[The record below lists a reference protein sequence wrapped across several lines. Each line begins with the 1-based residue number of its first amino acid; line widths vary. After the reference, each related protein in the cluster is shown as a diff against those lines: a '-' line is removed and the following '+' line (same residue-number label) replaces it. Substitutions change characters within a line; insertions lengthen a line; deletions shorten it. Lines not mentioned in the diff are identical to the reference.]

1 LSEAADAEQS
11 AVPNV
16 TERNVGREEAL
27 EGRRRKHGPA
37 ERKPSEVVVTTR
49 RERRALDSSSRE
61 ERLGELLVALLLLR
75 WSCDDDG

>member
-16 TERNVGREEAL
+16 TERNVEAL
-27 EGRRRKHGPA
+27 EGRRRKDGPA